1 MPVQEDLS
9 GGAGQEAAAIQ
20 LIERGGDEEKTEKI
34 LRKNNPQETTVSLM
48 EKTEADWKDEIRL
61 NNLDINETQ
70 TGKIYMN
77 MYLRWYTSNIVMRT
91 CLQNT
96 NIFQLARSEHFDNFE
111 NTQYENL

>member
-1 MPVQEDLS
+1 MPLQEDLS

-20 LIERGGDEEKTEKI
+20 LIERQKTT
-34 LRKNNPQETTVSLM
+34 ETTVSLM

-77 MYLRWYTSNIVMRT
+77 MYLTWYTSNIVMRT

>member
-48 EKTEADWKDEIRL
+48 EKTEAD
-61 NNLDINETQ
+61 
-70 TGKIYMN
+70 
-77 MYLRWYTSNIVMRT
+77 
-91 CLQNT
+91 
-96 NIFQLARSEHFDNFE
+96 
-111 NTQYENL
+111 